1 MKKTFLMVIIAVTG
15 FASAPVLC
23 FNPLFLYDDAIR
35 YFDKKDWKLVDETAV
50 AALNSNPD
58 GETSKWINPKS
69 GNSGSI
75 TPIKTYRNKQG
86 QICRKTKM
94 FNRSKKK
101 KSEYTFLVCKQP
113 NNDWKIVK

>member
-1 MKKTFLMVIIAVTG
+1 MKKTALMVIFAVILVPSMPALG
-15 FASAPVLC
+15 L
-23 FNPLFLYDDAIR
+23 NPLFLYDDAIR

-50 AALNSNPD
+50 AALNGNPD

-75 TPIKTYRNKQG
+75 TPIKTYKNKQG

-94 FNRSKKK
+94 FNRTKKK

-113 NNDWKIVK
+113 DNDWKIVN